1 MILTTKYQI
10 DGFRFS
16 LLIQSYVTEIATG
29 LKTSRIP
36 LSRVAA
42 EYGVTTRNKKKA
54 LAELLEIYEAA
65 YGKSYEDYRLAKI
78 FA

>member
-1 MILTTKYQI
+1 MILTTRYQI

-16 LLIQSYVTEIATG
+16 LLIQSYITEIVTG
-29 LKTSRIP
+29 MKTANIP

-54 LAELLEIYEAA
+54 LAELLEIYEAT
-65 YGKSYEDYRLAKI
+65 YGDSYKDSRIEQI

>member
-1 MILTTKYQI
+1 MILTTRHQI

-16 LLIQSYVTEIATG
+16 LLIHSYQTEIATG
-29 LKTSRIP
+29 MKVSRIP

-54 LAELLEIYEAA
+54 LAELLEIYEAT
-65 YGKSYEDYRLAKI
+65 YGKPYENA
-78 FA
+78 

>member
-1 MILTTKYQI
+1 MILTTRYQI

-16 LLIQSYVTEIATG
+16 LLLQSYVTEIATG

-54 LAELLEIYEAA
+54 LAELLEIYEAT
-65 YGKSYEDYRLAKI
+65 YGKSYEDYRLEKI
-78 FA
+78 FG

>member
-54 LAELLEIYEAA
+54 LAELLEIYEAT
-65 YGKSYEDYRLAKI
+65 YGKSYEDYRLARI
-78 FA
+78 FG

>member
-54 LAELLEIYEAA
+54 LAELLEIYKAT
-65 YGKSYEDYRLAKI
+65 YGKSYEDYRLAQI

>member
-16 LLIQSYVTEIATG
+16 LLLQSYVTEIANPG
-29 LKTSRIP
+29 LRVCRIP

-54 LAELLEIYEAA
+54 LAELLAIYEAT
-65 YGKSYEDYRLAKI
+65 YGKPYEDSRLAAI
-78 FA
+78 L